1 MIDDERLR
9 RLLDELYAEG
19 LRHDDEQ
26 TDHGRRRLNLE
37 VPSAELLALL
47 VRAGR
52 RTRLLELGTS
62 NGFSTIWLA
71 WATAPLGGRVTSV
84 ERSPD
89 KHAEARA
96 NLRAAGLE
104 DTVDL
109 CLGEIGSVLP
119 RLTGPFDLV
128 FLDADRPHAG
138 DHLAALEAHL
148 APDVL
153 LVADNADSHPAEL
166 AGYRDALAGHPEF
179 RSTLVHV
186 GKGLL
191 VAHRAGP

>member
-9 RLLDELYAEG
+9 RLLDDLYAEG
-19 LRHDDEQ
+19 LRHDGEQ

-37 VPSAELLALL
+37 APSAELLALL

-71 WATAPLGGRVTSV
+71 WATAALGGRVTSID
-84 ERSPD
+84 RSPD

-104 DTVDL
+104 GTVDL
-109 CLGEIGSVLP
+109 CLGEMGSALSRLP
-119 RLTGPFDLV
+119 GPFDLV

-138 DHLAALEAHL
+138 DHLAALEGRL

-166 AGYRDALAGHPEF
+166 AGYRDALAARPGF
-179 RSTLVHV
+179 RTTVVHV

-191 VAHRAGP
+191 VAHRPGP

>member
-1 MIDDERLR
+1 MIDDARLR
-9 RLLDELYAEG
+9 ARLERLYAEG
-19 LRHDDEQ
+19 LRHDEEQ

-37 VPSAELLALL
+37 MPSAELLALL

-89 KHAEARA
+89 KHAEATA
-96 NLRAAGLE
+96 NVREAGLE
-104 DTVDL
+104 GVVEL
-109 CLGEIGSVLP
+109 CLGEIASVLP
-119 RLTGPFDLV
+119 RLPGPFDLV

-138 DHLAALEAHL
+138 DHLAALEPRL
-148 APDVL
+148 GPDVL
-153 LVADNADSHPAEL
+153 LVADNADSHPTEL
-166 AGYRDALAGHPEF
+166 AGYREALAARPAF
-179 RSTLVHV
+179 QTTLVHV